1 VEEGKGNQRGQNFG
15 EGEKQTTY
23 SRGGEF
29 LKGERTRNRRERRG
43 NRTES
48 KKSGMKTRGEDL
60 KKKLGERRKAEEKG
74 GRTTGCC
81 QHSHLQLP
89 SSSPSSITASA
100 PWETGEEAK
109 KETDRGNHSA
119 TKKEEEPPLLHHH
132 HLHRSSQSPPT
143 APPPPENK
151 RRRTE

>member
-48 KKSGMKTRGEDL
+48 KKSGTKTRGADL
-60 KKKLGERRKAEEKG
+60 KKKIRRKKKSRRERRKNH
-74 GRTTGCC
+74 R
-81 QHSHLQLP
+81 LL
-89 SSSPSSITASA
+89 SA
-100 PWETGEEAK
+100 
-109 KETDRGNHSA
+109 
-119 TKKEEEPPLLHHH
+119 
-132 HLHRSSQSPPT
+132 
-143 APPPPENK
+143 
-151 RRRTE
+151 